1 MTTPVEESLR
11 QLAHDAA
18 ALQLRW
24 ALIGGFAVSAR
35 AEPRFTRDVDACVRV
50 EGDSDAEAI
59 VAALRRR
66 GYTVD
71 SLVEHAYVDRLAT
84 VRLWPPVAFGVVV
97 DLLFASS
104 GIESEITAEAEL
116 LEILPG
122 LVLPV
127 ARTAHLAALKLL
139 ARDDETRPQDA
150 GDLLALKR
158 VLTTSDHDDIR
169 RLVRL
174 IVGRGYH
181 RNRDL
186 VALAEEYL
194 GGK

>member
-1 MTTPVEESLR
+1 M
-11 QLAHDAA
+11 AA
-18 ALQLRW
+18 R
-24 ALIGGFAVSAR
+24 
-35 AEPRFTRDVDACVRV
+35 RV
-50 EGDSDAEAI
+50 
-59 VAALRRR
+59 
-66 GYTVD
+66 
-71 SLVEHAYVDRLAT
+71 
-84 VRLWPPVAFGVVV
+84 GVVV

-104 GIESEITAEAEL
+104 GIESEITTEAEL

-122 LVLPV
+122 LVLPL

-150 GDLLALKR
+150 ADLLALKR

-181 RNRDL
+181 RDGDL
-186 VALAEEYL
+186 VALVEEYL